1 MVETLKGFG
10 VEGVEHLLLPDD
22 PNNEGKSKGFAFLE
36 FSSHSD
42 AMAAF
47 QRLRKPD
54 AVLGCERSAKV
65 SFAQTPINPSEELL
79 LQVNNIFVYQY
90 YILLFSMLYVS
101 HEVLSVYLKAEKF
114 IHDKIK
120 FYLVCR

>member
-10 VEGVEHLLLPDD
+10 VEGVEHLDLPDD

-54 AVLGCERSAKV
+54 AVLGCDRSAKV

-79 LQVNNIFVYQY
+79 LQVNNISCISITFSFFPCCMSAMKSFL
-90 YILLFSMLYVS
+90 YI
-101 HEVLSVYLKAEKF
+101 
-114 IHDKIK
+114 
-120 FYLVCR
+120 